1 MNEPSDKSETPPT
14 RNKER
19 TSRQRARQSARDKRR
34 NAQEGGTQQ
43 NGKGVPE
50 EDETGARVAC
60 INEIVGTL
68 AQLPVKEIT
77 VGRASRLKYD
87 LSARWSLTRAPKSVE
102 LLAAVPETLRETS
115 PAVHA
120 AVCAALKAKPVRTA
134 SGIVAV
140 AVMCKPWRCPHTA
153 SAANAGRPC
162 LYCPGGVDSDFE
174 YSTQSYTGYEP
185 TSMRAIRARYDAYAQ
200 TRARLDQLRRLGHST
215 DKVELILMGGTFM
228 AMPAAYRERFVCAL
242 HDALSGHLNSATVEE
257 AVAYSERSAGSKC
270 VGLTIETRPD
280 MCSAAQI
287 GDLLRYGCTRLELGV
302 QTVYE
307 DVVARIRRGH
317 SVQCVRDAFV
327 RLKDSGLKVVTHMMP
342 DLPGTGA
349 ERDVSGFAE
358 LFTSA
363 DFRPDGLKIYPT
375 IVMRGTDLYALWER
389 GDYANYDLRQLVDV
403 LARALAL
410 VPPWTRIYRIQ
421 RDIPLPLGSS
431 GVEAGNLRE
440 VVLRRMRELGLRCR
454 DVRTREVGIQAIHAR
469 VRPGQVELV
478 RRDYA
483 ASRGWETFL
492 AYEDPRQDIL
502 VAMLRLRRLT
512 PAAGALRPELRAPGG
527 VSMIRELHVYGS
539 AVPVHSR
546 DPRAFQHQGYGSLLV
561 EEAERIAR
569 TEHHSARLAVIAG
582 VGVRNYYRRF
592 GFHLEGT
599 YMIKDLAPDSSCD
612 NDFGEDDFGEDDFF
626 DDGPT
631 TPN

>member
-1 MNEPSDKSETPPT
+1 MNDGSVKD
-14 RNKER
+14 ER
-19 TSRQRARQSARDKRR
+19 ARPRKDMPNEHQRARQSARDKKRKMQQQQQHQQKK
-34 NAQEGGTQQ
+34 QEQG
-43 NGKGVPE
+43 NSV
-50 EDETGARVAC
+50 EDDPGSRLAC

-68 AQLPVKEIT
+68 AQMPVSEIT
-77 VGRASRLKYD
+77 VASASRLKYD
-87 LSARWSLTRAPKSVE
+87 LSSRWALSRAPKSVE
-102 LLAAVPETLRETS
+102 LLAAVPETLKETN

-153 SAANAGRPC
+153 SEANAGRPC

-185 TSMRAIRARYDAYAQ
+185 TSMRAIRARYDPYAQ
-200 TRARLDQLRRLGHST
+200 ARARLDQLRRLGHNI

-228 AMPAAYRERFVCAL
+228 SMPHPYRERFVCAL

-257 AVAYSERSAGSKC
+257 AVAYSERSAGCKC

-280 MCSAAQI
+280 MCSNQQI

-307 DVVARIRRGH
+307 DVVTKIRRGH
-317 SVQCVRDAFV
+317 SVQCVKDAFV

-342 DLPGTGA
+342 DLPGTGV
-349 ERDVSGFAE
+349 ERDINGFAE

-389 GDYANYDLRQLVDV
+389 EEYNNYDLRLLVDV

-421 RDIPLPLGSS
+421 RDIPLPLGTS

-440 VVLRRMRELGLRCR
+440 VVLRRMKQLGLKCR
-454 DVRTREVGIQAIHAR
+454 DVRTREVGIQAIHSK

-478 RRDYA
+478 RRDYY
-483 ASRGWETFL
+483 ASKGWETFL

-502 VAMLRLRRLT
+502 VGMLRLRKLT
-512 PAAGALRPELRAPGG
+512 SAAGKLRPELECPGG
-527 VSMIRELHVYGS
+527 MSMIRELHVYGS
-539 AVPVHSR
+539 SVPVHSR
-546 DPRAFQHQGYGSLLV
+546 DPRAFQHQGYGALLV

-569 TEHHSARLAVIAG
+569 EEHHSARLAVIAG

-599 YMIKDLAPDSSCD
+599 FMIKDL
-612 NDFGEDDFGEDDFF
+612 EDDFDEDD
-626 DDGPT
+626 
-631 TPN
+631 

>member
-1 MNEPSDKSETPPT
+1 MSESSGVSETPPT

-19 TSRQRARQSARDKRR
+19 STRQRAKQSARDKKRH
-34 NAQEGGTQQ
+34 AQESGAAGAGTEA
-43 NGKGVPE
+43 GRA

-68 AQLPVKEIT
+68 AQLPLGEIT
-77 VGRASRLKYD
+77 VARASRLKYD
-87 LSARWSLTRAPKSVE
+87 VSARWALSRAPKSVE

-153 SAANAGRPC
+153 SEANAGRPC

-228 AMPAAYRERFVCAL
+228 SMPEAYRERFVCAL

-257 AVAYSERSAGSKC
+257 AVAYSERSAGCKC

-280 MCSAAQI
+280 MCSSAQI

-307 DVVARIRRGH
+307 DVVTRIRRGH
-317 SVQCVRDAFV
+317 SVQCVKDAFV

-349 ERDVSGFAE
+349 ERDINGFAE

-389 GDYANYDLRQLVDV
+389 GEYRNYDLRQLVDV

-421 RDIPLPLGSS
+421 RDIPLPLGTS

-478 RRDYA
+478 RRDYY

-492 AYEDPRQDIL
+492 AYEDPQQDIL

-512 PAAGALRPELRAPGG
+512 AAAGALRPELNCPGG
-527 VSMIRELHVYGS
+527 MSMIRELHVYGS

-546 DPRAFQHQGYGSLLV
+546 DPRAFQHQGYGTLLV
-561 EEAERIAR
+561 EEAVRIAR
-569 TEHHSARLAVIAG
+569 DEHHSARLAVIAG

-599 YMIKDLAPDSSCD
+599 FMIKDLHDD
-612 NDFGEDDFGEDDFF
+612 GFGDDDFGDDTTGFEDDY
-626 DDGPT
+626 
-631 TPN
+631 